1 MAPPTILA
9 HKSTFLTA
17 QTLQLTQALSPSA
30 HWRSAND
37 RADQGGLPDKVVDE
51 ALYRLNHVLQQHARR
66 VYAPQ
71 ASRHVAEQIEGL
83 FLDVGERAIARD
95 DDDDDDDDQTG
106 GGAGGGGMDV
116 GEKRLR
122 VSADFCSDD
131 TIAALPPTWDLY
143 KPAEAE
149 AHPPEA
155 SRYADLVTSLS
166 ALSARRREVRERVER
181 LRAMEALL
189 APFKEQEAEGDGKKS
204 GVQQNLVTRN
214 GEVEKELERMR
225 FLLVRV
231 AGRVAQ
237 FPDNE
242 QNRKADDNDDGDDML
257 MQDMDV
263 VERAKVDRL
272 LDSF

>member
-9 HKSTFLTA
+9 HKSTFLTT
-17 QTLQLTQALSPSA
+17 QTLQLTQALLPSPN
-30 HWRSAND
+30 WRVSND
-37 RADQGGLPDKVVDE
+37 RAEQGGLPDKAVDE
-51 ALYRLNHVLQQHARR
+51 ALYRLNHALQQHARR

-83 FLDVGERAIARD
+83 FLEVGERDVGRD
-95 DDDDDDDDQTG
+95 GDDEDDEDGPG
-106 GGAGGGGMDV
+106 GSAGGIWV
-116 GEKRLR
+116 GEKKLR
-122 VSADFCSDD
+122 VGADFASDEA
-131 TIAALPPTWDLY
+131 ISSLPPTWDAH
-143 KPAEAE
+143 KPADAE

-155 SRYADLVTSLS
+155 ARYAELVAKLTS
-166 ALSARRREVRERVER
+166 LSARRRAARGRVER

-189 APFKEQEAEGDGKKS
+189 APFRAGPQEGDGADN
-204 GVQQNLVTRN
+204 VQQNLITRN

-237 FPDNE
+237 FPDASEPDRGDRNA
-242 QNRKADDNDDGDDML
+242 ADDIL

-263 VERAKVDRL
+263 VEKAKVERL
-272 LDSF
+272 LDNF